1 MEESDIRSREVATGS
16 MTRERRRP
24 QNKLKYERN
33 ISNKE
38 KNTGGEIRP
47 GVETAL
53 TGSDAA
59 EPRHRPGP
67 TLDWLTGWVCVT
79 QRMRR
84 SNWSQLLGATLP
96 TGS

>member
-1 MEESDIRSREVATGS
+1 MEESDIVSREVATGS
-16 MTRERRRP
+16 MTTRRRRP

-47 GVETAL
+47 GVKTVL

-67 TLDWLTGWVCVT
+67 TLDWLGLSCWAPRC
-79 QRMRR
+79 QQGHGQIADKHLGR
-84 SNWSQLLGATLP
+84 S
-96 TGS
+96 